1 MIEAKLFVKV
11 ANVTMKIVG
20 MTTAAV
26 KVMPSSYS
34 EGTAV
39 VSISSIDYNG

>member
-26 KVMPSSYS
+26 KVMLAATVK
-34 EGTAV
+34 G
-39 VSISSIDYNG
+39 